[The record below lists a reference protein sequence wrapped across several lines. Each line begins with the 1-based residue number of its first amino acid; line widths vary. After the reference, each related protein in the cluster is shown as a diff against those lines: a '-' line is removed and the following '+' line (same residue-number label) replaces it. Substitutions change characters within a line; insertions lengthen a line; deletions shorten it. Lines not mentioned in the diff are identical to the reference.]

1 MTVPGGD
8 TPPLDQ
14 LADAADSLGWD
25 REKHGTYAEH
35 ATPDDTVTTVPADEY
50 LDASDGEDA

>member
-1 MTVPGGD
+1 MTVPSGD

-35 ATPDDTVTTVPADEY
+35 ATPDDEVKTVDADEY
-50 LDASDGEDA
+50 LNGESDA